1 MGNKVN
7 DIDKDNLKLVYV
19 KPITDGKDY
28 YEYDFLFSDTPDVVW
43 GIDWNDNAPNLCGDI
58 SPEPSTYNIVKRVK
72 TILPF
77 NVIQNNSCYSMEY
90 AINRS
95 VALSYINLE
104 GLEEYPETRLVFHF
118 GDSYSYVENE
128 LLKMNIVF
136 EK

>member
-58 SPEPSTYNIVKRVK
+58 SPEPSTYNVVKRVK
-72 TILPF
+72 SILPF

-95 VALSYINLE
+95 IALSYINLE

-128 LLKMNIVF
+128 LFKMNMSLN
-136 EK
+136 

>member
-58 SPEPSTYNIVKRVK
+58 SPEPSTYNVVKSVK
-72 TILPF
+72 SILPF

>member
-28 YEYDFLFSDTPDVVW
+28 YEYNFLFSDTPDVVW

-58 SPEPSTYNIVKRVK
+58 SPEPSTYNVVKSIK
-72 TILPF
+72 SILPF

>member
-28 YEYDFLFSDTPDVVW
+28 YEYNFLFSDTPDVVW

-58 SPEPSTYNIVKRVK
+58 SPEPSTYNVVKSVK
-72 TILPF
+72 SILPF

>member
-1 MGNKVN
+1 M
-7 DIDKDNLKLVYV
+7 DKDNLKLVYV

-28 YEYDFLFSDTPDVVW
+28 YEYNFLFSDTPDVVW

-58 SPEPSTYNIVKRVK
+58 SPEPSTYNVVKSVK
-72 TILPF
+72 SILPF

-104 GLEEYPETRLVFHF
+104 GLEEYPENRLVFHF

-136 EK
+136 DK

>member
-72 TILPF
+72 SILPF

-95 VALSYINLE
+95 IALSYINLE

-128 LLKMNIVF
+128 LFKMNMSLN
-136 EK
+136 

>member
-1 MGNKVN
+1 MGIKIN
-7 DIDKDNLKLVYV
+7 DFDKDDLKLVYV

-58 SPEPSTYNIVKRVK
+58 SPEPSTYNVVKRVK
-72 TILPF
+72 SILPF

-128 LLKMNIVF
+128 LFKMNMTLN
-136 EK
+136 

>member
-72 TILPF
+72 SILPF

-95 VALSYINLE
+95 LALSYINLE

-128 LLKMNIVF
+128 LFKMNMSLN
-136 EK
+136 

>member
-72 TILPF
+72 SILPF

-128 LLKMNIVF
+128 LFKMNMSLN
-136 EK
+136 

>member
-1 MGNKVN
+1 M
-7 DIDKDNLKLVYV
+7 DKDNLKLVYV

-28 YEYDFLFSDTPDVVW
+28 YEYNFLFSDTPDVVW

-58 SPEPSTYNIVKRVK
+58 SPEPSTYNVVKSVK
-72 TILPF
+72 SILPF

>member
-72 TILPF
+72 SILPF

-95 VALSYINLE
+95 LALSYINLE

>member
-1 MGNKVN
+1 MGIKIN
-7 DIDKDNLKLVYV
+7 DIDKDDLKLVYV

-58 SPEPSTYNIVKRVK
+58 SPEPSTYNVVKRVK
-72 TILPF
+72 SILPF

-128 LLKMNIVF
+128 LFKMNMTLN
-136 EK
+136 

>member
-7 DIDKDNLKLVYV
+7 NIDKDNLKLVYV

-72 TILPF
+72 SILPF

-128 LLKMNIVF
+128 LFKMNMTLN
-136 EK
+136 

>member
-72 TILPF
+72 SILPF

>member
-19 KPITDGKDY
+19 KPITDGRDY

-72 TILPF
+72 SILPF

-95 VALSYINLE
+95 IALSYINLE

-128 LLKMNIVF
+128 LFKMNMSLN
-136 EK
+136 

>member
-1 MGNKVN
+1 MGIKIN
-7 DIDKDNLKLVYV
+7 DIDKDDLKLVYV

-58 SPEPSTYNIVKRVK
+58 SPEPSTYNVVKRVNS
-72 TILPF
+72 ILPF

-128 LLKMNIVF
+128 LFKMNMTLN
-136 EK
+136 